1 MLTIAMSLVPAVI
14 SGCSG
19 QDFSAGDYIDQQMS
33 EVSIHLQKSNVL
45 GFAARGV
52 FWELEK
58 TFSECGVDGWDGEKA
73 KAVTEE
79 VLWNARIFLGSFPL
93 GSELP
98 EVGAEPDG
106 AISLE
111 WYRSPSR
118 VVSISIN
125 PGGGVY
131 YAAIIGAK
139 RRHGMDP
146 VSFFVSDDL
155 LYLIEEVTEEIE

>member
-1 MLTIAMSLVPAVI
+1 MLATATSSPLI

-19 QDFSAGDYIDQQMS
+19 QDFSAGDFIDQQMRELS
-33 EVSIHLQKSNVL
+33 THLQRSNIL
-45 GFAARGV
+45 GFGARGV
-52 FWELEK
+52 FRELAK
-58 TFSECGVDGWDGEKA
+58 TFNECGVDGWDGGDARAITK
-73 KAVTEE
+73 E
-79 VLWNARIFLGSFPL
+79 VFWNAKTFLESFPW
-93 GSELP
+93 GSESP
-98 EVGAEPDG
+98 EIGAEPDG

-155 LYLIEEVTEEIE
+155 LDLIGEVAGEIE

>member
-1 MLTIAMSLVPAVI
+1 MVAIAMSPAVI

-19 QDFSAGDYIDQQMS
+19 QDFSAGDFIDQQMR
-33 EVSIHLQKSNVL
+33 ELSIHLQRSKVL

-58 TFSECGVDGWDGEKA
+58 TFSECGVDGWDGRKA
-73 KAVTEE
+73 KAITKE
-79 VLWNARIFLGSFPL
+79 VLWNAKTFLESFPW
-93 GSELP
+93 GSESP
-98 EVGAEPDG
+98 EIGVEPDG

-118 VVSISIN
+118 IVSISIN

-139 RRHGMDP
+139 RRHGIDP
-146 VSFFVSDDL
+146 VSFSVSDDL
-155 LYLIEEVTEEIE
+155 LNLIGEVTGEIE

>member
-1 MLTIAMSLVPAVI
+1 MLAIAMPRSCAVI

-19 QDFSAGDYIDQQMS
+19 QDLSAGDFIDQQMR
-33 EVSIHLQKSNVL
+33 ELSIHLQKSNTL

-58 TFSECGVDGWDGEKA
+58 TFNECGVDGWDGEKA
-73 KAVTEE
+73 KAITKE
-79 VLWNARIFLGSFPL
+79 VLWSAKTFLESFPW
-93 GSELP
+93 GSESP
-98 EVGAEPDG
+98 EIGAEPDG

-125 PGGGVY
+125 PGGEVY

-155 LYLIEEVTEEIE
+155 LDLIGEVTGEIE